1 MLKKSWKQA
10 HLGAQSGFLFF
21 LFLRIHVWCSSCAMF
36 HIGVISSITCC
47 ISHVLILTTKME
59 HGPNTIIQAY

>member
-1 MLKKSWKQA
+1 MLKKLWEWA
-10 HLGAQSGFLFF
+10 HLGAQSGFF
-21 LFLRIHVWCSSCAMF
+21 LFLHIHVWCSSCAVF